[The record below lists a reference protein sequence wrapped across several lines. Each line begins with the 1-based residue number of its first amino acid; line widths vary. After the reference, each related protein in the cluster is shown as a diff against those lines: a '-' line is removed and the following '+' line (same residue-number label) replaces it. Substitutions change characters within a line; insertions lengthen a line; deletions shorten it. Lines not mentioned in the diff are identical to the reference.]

1 MLTILD
7 SLEYGTQKE
16 EKTIINHLIKKYRLK
31 RTEKENLAKEIL
43 EKIKKGEISKED
55 FFSNILNLIKP
66 FSIMLN
72 DIYEFLNYYK
82 SFISTKSNIFKFNF
96 KKLQKALTF
105 DISNFPKEL
114 IEEIVRQQ
122 FVKEGYKINLDQ
134 ELMEKILEIGSADN
148 GFCNQF
154 SYASS
159 YFYTMKIKF
168 PEYSFQQTEKILNE
182 FFQHLELIV
191 QKIIEENNFKI
202 EDIDI
207 NFFYL
212 DFENFVPEF
221 KKKNNSRNATITLFE
236 GIITNSNLTYR
247 LNFAKLLLQFWKR
260 KYIRKEIDDYNYC
273 WHKDKH
279 PYKGFSKREILSN
292 PDIYFP
298 KLEEKAKEYLD
309 LFKRKVRLKEESNES
324 LLKKIIEFVSL
335 PYWRYRWHIYE
346 LWTLIKVF
354 IILARLG
361 DFKLNTLNKKKYIE
375 IKIPKA
381 NAKEPVG
388 EVKIGKKVLEIWYQR
403 KTYDPIIG
411 KGLEPDIRVS
421 LKPKRYD
428 FIPKDILI
436 IENKDRRKA
445 SGSHIDKV
453 INKYTKG
460 TTAKC
465 IFILNY
471 ESYSR
476 KDLKNCVNHKIVD
489 KKEVFILPHFKP
501 SNFYATNFFEKKIMQ
516 IIYHHLKIKKDK
528 IFSKEVH
535 VFWDTSHGMSGK
547 IVNTRKEGNLQSI
560 QSKKNSTKESFE
572 QFVKRQEEKLDKAEK
587 MVEEVRERWKEKI
600 EEFEVEKSVEK
611 SVEEL
616 KKLWEE
622 NEEKIKKQPLE
633 KIFSFISSLPLPEI
647 PSSFLEKTSNKFL
660 KEFDWRKFKERKH
673 LDANLGFFL
682 SVFLKKSIENYVLS
696 EKRKGIKEEN
706 IKPIEVYLDVK
717 ELPIGLNYLGYQ
729 NPKKLHLIIEG
740 DVENWTGERMEGG
753 EIIVEGNC
761 GDLTGTNMRDGRII
775 VKGDC
780 GHSTGSWMRGGKI
793 IVEGNCGEETGR
805 DMESGELDIKGNVKS
820 FAEFAFS
827 GHNQGTI
834 IWKGIKIW
842 ENGDWTKRA
851 RGYWEAGDI
860 PIAKGV

>member
-1 MLTILD
+1 MLIILD

-16 EKTIINHLIKKYRLK
+16 EKAIINHLIKKYRLK

-72 DIYEFLNYYK
+72 DIYKFLNYYK

-191 QKIIEENNFKI
+191 QKIIEENNFKT

-273 WHKDKH
+273 WHKDKQ

-445 SGSHIDKV
+445 RGSPIDKV

-572 QFVKRQEEKLDKAEK
+572 QFVKRQEERLEKAEK
-587 MVEEVRERWKEKI
+587 MVKEVEERWKEKI
-600 EEFEVEKSVEK
+600 EEFIEKSVK
-611 SVEEL
+611 EL
-616 KKLWEE
+616 KKLWEK
-622 NEEKIKKQPLE
+622 NEEEIRSVVPDKVFPFFL
-633 KIFSFISSLPLPEI
+633 SLPLPET
-647 PSSFLEKTSNKFL
+647 PPSFLERISNKFL
-660 KEFDWRKFKERKH
+660 KEFDWEKFEGRGKIEK
-673 LDANLGFFL
+673 DLGLFL
-682 SVFLKKSIENYVLS
+682 SVFLKKNIEDYVLS
-696 EKRKGIKEEN
+696 QKKKGIKEED
-706 IKPIEVYLDVK
+706 IKPIEVCLKVK
-717 ELPIGLNYLGYQ
+717 EVPIVLDELGFQ
-729 NPKKLHLIIEG
+729 NPKKLYLIIEG
-740 DVENWTGERMEGG
+740 NCRHATGEKMQGGKIVVKGDCGCWIGASMQGG
-753 EIIVEGNC
+753 E
-761 GDLTGTNMRDGRII
+761 MI

-780 GHSTGSWMRGGKI
+780 GTKTGLIMQGGKMI
-793 IVEGNCGEETGR
+793 IEGNCGDWTGNR
-805 DMESGELDIKGNVKS
+805 MQGGELNIKGKVVSFDKS
-820 FAEFAFS
+820 AFS
-827 GHNQGTI
+827 SGNQGII
-834 IWKGIKIW
+834 IWRRTKIW
-842 ENGDWTKRA
+842 ENRNWTKE
-851 RGYWEAGDI
+851 GKEMWEKGEI
-860 PIAKGV
+860 PVK